1 MRRFF
6 KPRFRSL
13 WVLLVLGL
21 VILGT
26 RTAYSN
32 YIIKDGGGT
41 TQTIF
46 AFVCQT
52 VNICPAHALIDSTGT
67 EKATATNPLTGGR
80 ATIEVCVTPAITS
93 GSAYSAGNEVGG
105 LLAFNSAVNGLLTG
119 ELRSVRLDSLS
130 TQTAEFDLTFFSSQ
144 PTASTW
150 TDKATP
156 NIQAADKGFV
166 QPPIKLT
173 NNFSALGT
181 HTVYGA
187 DNIGRAVQ
195 LATATYY
202 AVITTPGTPTFLSS
216 SDLKLCATILKD

>member
-1 MRRFF
+1 MSRFWRVVACF
-6 KPRFRSL
+6 AVVAAAWASL
-13 WVLLVLGL
+13 FAA
-21 VILGT
+21 
-26 RTAYSN
+26 RAD

-52 VNICPAHALIDSTGT
+52 VKICPAHVLTDSTGT
-67 EKATATNPLTGGR
+67 EKATATNPATNGR
-80 ATIEVCVTPAITS
+80 ATVEVCAIPAITS

-105 LLAFNSAVNGLLTG
+105 IIALNSAVNGLLTG
-119 ELRSVRLDSLS
+119 ELRSVRLTSLS
-130 TQTAEFDLTFFSSQ
+130 TQTAEFDVTFFSSQ

-150 TDKATP
+150 ADKAAP
-156 NIQAADKGFV
+156 NIQAADKPFV

-173 NNFSALGT
+173 NNFSGLGT
-181 HTVYGA
+181 HTVYGS
-187 DNIGRAVQ
+187 DNIGRAIQ

-216 SDLKLCATILKD
+216 SDLRLCATILKD